1 MRTTQPIDDRP
12 EIRSLLRNA
21 AEWSFTILMWALW
34 VYLFLPLLSLI
45 LWVAGTAHLY
55 RTLFREEVIGELLAM
70 LVKVGWLVLLVF
82 IILRGWGIYNY
93 YLFGR
98 RNRRKNYPV
107 ASASEIGRHFGL
119 TEEEVR
125 SLQQKK
131 EIVWNELYDEIREKV
146 QSGEDK

>member
-1 MRTTQPIDDRP
+1 MEFYYSDVGAMG
-12 EIRSLLRNA
+12 LLFSPVV
-21 AEWSFTILMWALW
+21 EP
-34 VYLFLPLLSLI
+34 YPLGRRRMS
-45 LWVAGTAHLY
+45 HLY
-55 RTLFREEVIGELLAM
+55 KTLFREEVIGELLAM

-107 ASASEIGRHFGL
+107 TSASEIGRHFGL

-131 EIVWNELYDEIREKV
+131 EIVWTELYDED
-146 QSGEDK
+146 SGKDAIKRK

>member
-1 MRTTQPIDDRP
+1 MQPIDDRP

-34 VYLFLPLLSLI
+34 VYFFLPLLSLI
-45 LWVAGTAHLY
+45 LWVAGAVHLY
-55 RTLFREEVIGELLAM
+55 KTLFREEVIGELLAM

-107 ASASEIGRHFGL
+107 TSASEIGRHFGL

-131 EIVWNELYDEIREKV
+131 EIVWTELYDDIREKTP
-146 QSGEDK
+146 SKESK